1 MKRLIKKLKE
11 KFRRRKKGELN
22 DFFEEFFKEDDFE

>member
-1 MKRLIKKLKE
+1 MKKIFEKLKE

>member
-1 MKRLIKKLKE
+1 MKRLIKKIKE
-11 KFRRRKKGELN
+11 KFRRKKGDLN